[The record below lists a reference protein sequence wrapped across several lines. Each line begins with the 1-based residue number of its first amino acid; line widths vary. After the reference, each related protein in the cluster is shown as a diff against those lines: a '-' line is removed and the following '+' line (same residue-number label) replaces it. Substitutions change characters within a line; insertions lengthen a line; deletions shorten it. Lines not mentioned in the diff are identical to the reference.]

1 MQNPLINALLSFN
14 RHVMLSFYLTHIKKE
29 TIINLLAVNVLILS
43 LYLLYWL
50 AEKSYNILLPPP
62 RSFPVEQRRDLWI
75 QVLHA
80 NGPSRTESRPGGYH
94 PTHVGDPF
102 EAGRCYA
109 IRKLGGG
116 SFRLFG
122 LQLIKTNLEARCLLT
137 KVIQRIAIR
146 CFENRDGQIVA

>member
-62 RSFPVEQRRDLWI
+62 RYFPVEQRRDLWI

-80 NGPSRTESRPGGYH
+80 NGPSRTESRSGGYH

-116 SFRLFG
+116 SFSTVWFAVDKDQSRSTVSTH
-122 LQLIKTNLEARCLLT
+122 KSNS
-137 KVIQRIAIR
+137 
-146 CFENRDGQIVA
+146 ENRDTLL